1 MVGVNVWTCLLGI
14 MNSSSSP
21 PLSEACTAVL
31 SVRVHLL
38 QRDAISTDCALTCS
52 EIIISGAFL
61 HLRTLHL
68 LYKLPWH
75 HFAHERL

>member
-1 MVGVNVWTCLLGI
+1 MVGVNVWACLLGI

-21 PLSEACTAVL
+21 PQSVACTAVL

-52 EIIISGAFL
+52 EIRIPAAFL
-61 HLRTLHL
+61 NLRTLHL
-68 LYKLPWH
+68 LY
-75 HFAHERL
+75 